1 MANLQATCITGTFTL
16 GTTCCTAAGGWMW
29 YNPTNCAVEF
39 SYCGTSLGAWSVGAP
54 GPYTFPFGAGTQNA
68 GLGTNGYTSAEY
80 NGSTWAS
87 AVSLRQGRGDGGSNG
102 TQNAGLYSGGFGE
115 DAYGYPIFYRC
126 TEEYNGSS
134 WAYGGALPT
143 EAWYYDGA
151 GTQNAALLS
160 GGASSFEVNSFNTWE
175 YNGSSW
181 TQVSTAP
188 AQRYCAPLTGT
199 QNAALLGSGRNPT
212 QSRDRCTDEYNGS
225 SWATAASGLTVRCTG
240 AMSGGQNSALK
251 LAGIGASADCVNI
264 KTEEYNGTSWD
275 FSVSLPAAVSGRQ
288 GISSDDSTI
297 NAIGVWTRC
306 PLEFSRSL
314 GIQVCSN
321 PCVVS

>member
-1 MANLQATCITGTFTL
+1 MANLQ
-16 GTTCCTAAGGWMW
+16 TTTINGYLNLCQTPASPTAVGRMW
-29 YNPTNCAVEF
+29 YDGTSCTMKYTF
-39 SYCGTSLGAWSVGAP
+39 CGTLGAWSIGAP

-160 GGASSFEVNSFNTWE
+160 GGASSFEVNSFDTWE

-181 TQVSTAP
+181 TQVSSPP

-199 QNAALLGSGRNPT
+199 QNAAVLGGGRNPT
-212 QSRDRCTDEYNGS
+212 QSRESCTEEYNGS
-225 SWATAASGLTVRCTG
+225 SWATAASVLVPRCTG
-240 AMSGGQNSALK
+240 AMSGGQNNAMK
-251 LAGIGASADCVNI
+251 IAGNGISADEAGCRM
-264 KTEEYNGTSWD
+264 EQYNGTSWS
-275 FSVSLPAAVSGRQ
+275 FGPNTPICISGRQ
-288 GISSDDSTI
+288 GISSDDSGI
-297 NAIGVWTRC
+297 SAVGVWTRC
-306 PLEFSRSL
+306 PLEYSQTSGL
-314 GIQVCSN
+314 QTAQVC
-321 PCVVS
+321 